1 LTFESGRTD
10 AGYRIYDE
18 RTLGRLAF
26 IARAKQLGCSLQEI
40 SDLVRIW
47 GRTGCEPVQR
57 RFHEL
62 VTGKIHDA
70 GRQLTELTAF
80 TGQLQS
86 AAAQLSGPAVDGP
99 CGEGCACLGAVGDR
113 AVGAA
118 PAGAV
123 PGASP
128 VGASPVGA
136 VLVGAAPAGASPVEA
151 IPAGAS
157 IACTLDGAAI
167 PARVADWQALLGS
180 ARERRGMD
188 GGGWRVELGPHADLG
203 ELSRLVRAEQACCA
217 FFAFAITVDAR
228 GIGLEVRAPP
238 GGEQAAAALFG
249 PPGKG
254 SPAGEPLS

>member
-99 CGEGCACLGAVGDR
+99 CGEGCACLGAVADG

-123 PGASP
+123 P
-128 VGASPVGA
+128 GASPVGA
-136 VLVGAAPAGASPVEA
+136 VLVGAAPAGASP
-151 IPAGAS
+151 AG
-157 IACTLDGAAI
+157 GA
-167 PARVADWQALLGS
+167 P
-180 ARERRGMD
+180 RRGA
-188 GGGWRVELGPHADLG
+188 GRG
-203 ELSRLVRAEQACCA
+203 RA
-217 FFAFAITVDAR
+217 
-228 GIGLEVRAPP
+228 LRAT
-238 GGEQAAAALFG
+238 G
-249 PPGKG
+249 
-254 SPAGEPLS
+254 